1 MKFLFILAALGC
13 DGASNDT
20 GRSFPLQLR
29 EGGQFRPGAFPDD
42 AGGPMAVQVLTDHA
56 QVAVGQLTERM
67 FGLLGPTARSAIIGL
82 GVDPDGCSATSSA
95 LDGAWIIPAGP
106 PDTTQNA
113 MEPTANLRYGLQPD
127 APLGPMQ
134 LLLAAG
140 DETGAVGARACADFT
155 AVPAA
160 QYADAGVPNE
170 LVITLTWQGAAD
182 LDLHVVDG
190 EGHEAWSEVPNT
202 YQPTPGQVD
211 PPGTYLKGGILDRDA
226 NARCERDARPQE
238 DIIWSA
244 GHAPP
249 SGPYTV
255 RVEAVSLCGDPS
267 EAWDVVAYRQTMPLG
282 HAQGVSTIDDVQG
295 PHGRGAGT
303 TALTFTIP

>member
-1 MKFLFILAALGC
+1 MKALLLLLVAC

-20 GRSFPLQLR
+20 GREFALQLR
-29 EGGQFRPGAFPDD
+29 EGGQYRPGSFPDD
-42 AGGPMAVQVLTDHA
+42 AGGPMAVQVITDHA

-67 FGLLGPTARSAIIGL
+67 FGLLAPTARSAIIGL
-82 GVDPDGCSATSSA
+82 GVDPAGCSATSMA
-95 LDGAWIIPAGP
+95 LDGAWIVPAGP

-113 MEPTANLRYGLQPD
+113 MDPTANLRFGLQPD
-127 APLGPMQ
+127 APLGPTQ

-140 DETGAVGARACADFT
+140 DEDGVVGARACVDFT
-155 AVPAA
+155 AVAPV
-160 QYADAGVPNE
+160 QDEHPE
-170 LVITLTWQGAAD
+170 LVISLTWPGAAD
-182 LDLHVVDG
+182 LGLHVIDG
-190 EGHEAWSEVPNT
+190 EGHEAWSQVPNT

-226 NARCERDARPQE
+226 NAHCERDARPQE
-238 DIIWSA
+238 DIVWSM

-249 SGPYTV
+249 SGTYTV

-267 EAWDVVAYRQTMPLG
+267 EAWDVSAYRLTDQLG

-303 TALTFTIP
+303 TALTFEIP